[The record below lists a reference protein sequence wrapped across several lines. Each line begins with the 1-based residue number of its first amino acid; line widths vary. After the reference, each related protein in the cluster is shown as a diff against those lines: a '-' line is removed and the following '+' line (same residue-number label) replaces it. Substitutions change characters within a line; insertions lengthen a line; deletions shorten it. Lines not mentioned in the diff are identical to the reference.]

1 MADENQ
7 GSAVSGAIPA
17 DDTAATTAT
26 ASVAP
31 GEKNDQPVVDTTKNA
46 DGSAKTAEQIAADE
60 KAAAD
65 KKAADEA
72 AAKAKPQT
80 PEEKAAA
87 EKRAAEL
94 KELHGAPEQY
104 GDFTMP
110 DGVEVDKAKLEQISP
125 VFKKL
130 DLSQKGAQELVDF
143 YAKTVA
149 ETQSANAEAWK
160 AVREGWKAELKTDK
174 EIGGEKYDAQVG
186 LAKKALAHFGTRELQ
201 DYLDTYGGGDNP
213 EVVRFLARVGSI
225 ITEDT
230 VKFGKAAVQA
240 APADPAAAMYP
251 SMAPKG

>member
-1 MADENQ
+1 MAEENQ

-26 ASVAP
+26 ASVTTE
-31 GEKNDQPVVDTTKNA
+31 GKNDQVVVDTTKNA

-60 KAAAD
+60 
-65 KKAADEA
+65 A
-72 AAKAKPQT
+72 AAKAKSQT

-186 LAKKALAHFGTRELQ
+186 LAKKAVAHFGTRELQ

-251 SMAPKG
+251 SMAPKA